1 MEDLKYKF
9 KMLGIV
15 TLYNPDVEILTKNL
29 SMYCTFLD
37 KLIIWDNSA
46 LDKCVQERLYECI
59 GDKSQSFIWQG
70 DGTNRCIAPAINFAW
85 KYAKENDYDFLLI
98 MDQDSSWSNFD
109 RYRYEV
115 EKNWSQGNEWV
126 YTPYVAGCDGWGI
139 RERLQFR
146 RLFINSGTV
155 IPIKILDAINGAD
168 ETFALD
174 ALDHDLAIRIQE
186 KGYKIACIT
195 SCLLYHTMGEPQKS
209 DNLHLLTNNY
219 NANRT
224 HSIAKSHIINLRKH
238 AKWFSFRE
246 KCNIIKE
253 HVIMRFIRV
262 ILLEPDKYNRL
273 RMLFKGL
280 IDGIRFSFPTSK
292 VD

>member
-1 MEDLKYKF
+1 MEDLKYKY

-15 TLYNPDVEILTKNL
+15 TLYNPNVDVLADNISK
-29 SMYCTFLD
+29 YHPFLD

-46 LDKCVQERLYECI
+46 LDKGLKEKLHHYI
-59 GDKSQSFIWQG
+59 GDKLQSVLWHG
-70 DGTNRCIAPAINFAW
+70 DGTNSCIAPAINFAW
-85 KYAKENDYDFLLI
+85 KYAKENSYDFLLI

-109 RYRYEV
+109 RYRYDI
-115 EKNWSQGNEWV
+115 EKYWEQGKEWA
-126 YTPYVAGCDGWGI
+126 YTPYVVGCDNWII
-139 RERLQFR
+139 RKRLQFR

-155 IPIKILDAINGAD
+155 IPIKILDAVNGAD

-195 SCLLYHTMGEPQKS
+195 SCLLYHTMGEPKKS
-209 DNLHLLTNNY
+209 EHLHLLTNNY

-224 HSIAKSHIINLRKH
+224 YSITKSHIINLRKH
-238 AKWFSFRE
+238 AKWFSFSE
-246 KCNIIKE
+246 KCRIIKE
-253 HVIMRFIRV
+253 HVVMSFIRV
-262 ILLEPDKYNRL
+262 ILLEPDKYSRL

-280 IDGIRFSFPTSK
+280 ADGLKYTFK
-292 VD
+292 

>member
-1 MEDLKYKF
+1 MENIRFKY
-9 KMLGIV
+9 KMLGVV
-15 TLYNPDVEILTKNL
+15 TLYNPNIDMLAENI
-29 SMYCTFLD
+29 SMYNPYLD

-46 LDKCVQERLYECI
+46 LDKCVKEKLHACT
-59 GDKSQSFIWQG
+59 GDKLKSVLWHG
-70 DGTNRCIAPAINFAW
+70 DGTNSCIAPAINYAL
-85 KYAKENDYDFLLI
+85 KYAKDNSYDFLLI

-109 RYRYEV
+109 RYRHEV
-115 EKNWSQGNEWV
+115 EKNWEQGNEWA
-126 YTPYVAGCDGWGI
+126 YTPYVAGCDGWLI
-139 RERLQFR
+139 QKRLQFR

-195 SCLLYHTMGEPQKS
+195 SCILYHTMGEPKKS
-209 DNLHLLTNNY
+209 RFLHLLTSNY

-224 HSIAKSHIINLRKH
+224 YSITRSHIINLRKH
-238 AKWFSFRE
+238 SKWLPF
-246 KCNIIKE
+246 KDKWKIMKE
-253 HVIMRFIRV
+253 YVVLKFIRV

-280 IDGIRFSFPTSK
+280 SDGLKYTL
-292 VD
+292 